1 MKKLLL
7 TSLCL
12 LFAGPVTPAAGIV
25 TSSIYPYPP
34 TGPGVGYEAVG
45 PLVFPD
51 VQLSDAFLSAFSR
64 VQRFQDGP
72 DEVVLFDAVLTGVV
86 SDTTFP
92 SGPVMLAGPVIVRLV
107 GKDDN
112 ATGAFSTEM
121 IYMNLT
127 GQMPDGLI
135 IRLEESPTLPST
147 GRTIIT
153 DLGGG
158 MWDVDGFFDVF
169 TELSIDGDGGRTPSL
184 NSTHLVLVPEPG
196 TMVLLTL
203 GGLVLAIRRRR

>member
-12 LFAGPVTPAAGIV
+12 LFAGPVTPAAGIG
-25 TSSIYPYPP
+25 TSGDYPP
-34 TGPGVGYEAVG
+34 TGPGVGYEAMG
-45 PLVFPD
+45 PFVFPD
-51 VQLSDAFLSAFSR
+51 VQLSDAFLSEFSR

-72 DEVVLFDAVLTGVV
+72 DEIVLFDAVLTGVA

-92 SGPVMLAGPVIVRLV
+92 SGPVMLTGPVIVRLV

-112 ATGAFSTEM
+112 ATGTFSTEM

-135 IRLEESPTLPST
+135 IRLQESPTLPST
-147 GRTIIT
+147 GQTTIT

-158 MWDVDGFFDVF
+158 RWDVDSFFDVF
-169 TELSIDGDGGRTPSL
+169 TELSIDGDGGPTPSL
-184 NSTHLVLVPEPG
+184 QSVRLVLVPEPATLTLLG
-196 TMVLLTL
+196 IGAAGVLL
-203 GGLVLAIRRRR
+203 RRRRRR